1 MREYTPPRRATLAV
15 TLVVAAATL
24 AGCATN
30 TYEPF
35 TAENADEVEDEGLV
49 KGIMTGIGAID
60 PRERPIE
67 YRPRAALVVPPKK
80 DLRTPENTDAALA
93 GKQFPRNPEDQRVD
107 RPKGGD
113 TSAFLTLADQE
124 KFSNLPQARSQ
135 RSSVSPEDAARPL
148 SPDKLATPPAGD
160 VAVSNTARRKK
171 TLLDPPKEYATPSPN
186 APFEEEQKKDT
197 WTKPGWWPF

>member
-24 AGCATN
+24 AGCSS

-35 TAENADEVEDEGLV
+35 TAENTSEAEDDGLV

-80 DLRTPENTDAALA
+80 DLRAPENTDAALA
-93 GKQFPRNPEDQRVD
+93 GKQFPRNPEEQRTD
-107 RPKGGD
+107 RPKGD
-113 TSAFLTLADQE
+113 TSGFLSLADQE
-124 KFSNLPQARSQ
+124 KFNNLPRAREVRPVIDPDQASK
-135 RSSVSPEDAARPL
+135 PL
-148 SPDKLATPPAGD
+148 PPDKLATPPASE
-160 VAVSNTARRKK
+160 VAVAESARRKK

-186 APFEEEQKKDT
+186 APFEEEQKKDS